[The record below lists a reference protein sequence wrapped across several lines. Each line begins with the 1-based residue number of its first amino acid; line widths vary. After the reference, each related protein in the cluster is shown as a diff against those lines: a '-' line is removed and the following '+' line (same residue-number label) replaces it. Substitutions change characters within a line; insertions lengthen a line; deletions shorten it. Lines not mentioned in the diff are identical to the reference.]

1 MKFTPFVLSAIGLLL
16 WLPGRA
22 SADSVTVGSTL
33 AQYSMLGQEVSASG
47 GTINGGDIGST
58 VSTSSSAGGSHTL
71 DNTDASTA
79 LTQLTSAY
87 NTITGFTDDT
97 SINTQALGT
106 VSPGTYKLS
115 QSYITGV
122 TLNGAGTYFF
132 VDSSL
137 SIANSFT
144 VALTNG
150 ATSSNVN
157 VFWVGS
163 SISIGSSALV
173 IGDVLSSGSL
183 SVSSGTIVDGSIW
196 SNGSTSE
203 SSATINYPTQSLSHN
218 TVPLPASVYPGFVL
232 LGLLALA
239 SIFRGN
245 ARRLQPA
252 K

>member
-71 DNTDASTA
+71 DNTDAST
-79 LTQLTSAY
+79 Y